1 VDLGGVVSDR
11 LEERQRERIEGL
23 QVRVRELEETVLY
36 LFKTLQ
42 QHGVIDDTVASVA
55 DRMYAQ
61 GRDIR
66 RQTGAR

>member
-1 VDLGGVVSDR
+1 MGDR
-11 LEERQRERIEGL
+11 TEERQRDCIEGL
-23 QVRVRELEETVLY
+23 QTRVRELEETVLY

-42 QHGVIDDTVASVA
+42 QHGVINDTVASVG

-66 RQTGAR
+66 RQTGSR

>member
-1 VDLGGVVSDR
+1 VSDR
-11 LEERQRERIEGL
+11 LEARQRERIEGL
-23 QVRVRELEETVLY
+23 QARVRELEETVHY

-42 QHGVIDDTVASVA
+42 QHGVIDDTVASVG

-66 RQTGAR
+66 RQTGTR

>member
-1 VDLGGVVSDR
+1 
-11 LEERQRERIEGL
+11 
-23 QVRVRELEETVLY
+23 VRVRELEETVLY